1 MRPEQRVLP
10 FVLRLALHPAVAAQL
25 DERAMS
31 SLQVY
36 HLDILDQ
43 FGQVGMVKWHEA
55 LGDTMTPFIQSG
67 IDEK

>member
-25 DERAMS
+25 DERAMA

-36 HLDILDQ
+36 HLDMLDR
-43 FGQVGMVKWHEA
+43 FGPVGVVKWQEA
-55 LGDTMTPFIQSG
+55 LSDAMSQQ
-67 IDEK
+67 